1 MKKRFA
7 LILALLMM
15 VSMLAACG
23 STETAAPAAAPAEAA
38 PAEAA
43 PAEETLTF
51 GLAMHAIEDPWTKAE
66 VNSIVNEAEAR
77 GYKLVMTDAQG
88 TTEQQVSDIE
98 DLVAQDVD
106 FIIVAPSTEEGYESA
121 YQKAFDKG
129 ISILQIGR
137 TTTIAEDGK
146 TLIGTVVSNHYQQGY
161 DCGQWLVNNTA
172 DYETVRVVE
181 IQGTPGGSDV
191 ALRAQGFR
199 DGIAES
205 DKIEIVASQPGNW
218 SRNEA
223 QNVMTNIIQSLGN
236 DGFDVVYSHND
247 TMGLGINAALKAAGI
262 TVGVNA
268 APGNGIMQLTI
279 DGQTEAVQAMID
291 GEINFMAAC
300 SPDYSTIF
308 DIIEAW
314 YDGTAPEAIS
324 YTPDYLF
331 TQENV
336 REEGFDHA
344 YDYGLE

>member
-1 MKKRFA
+1 MKKALA
-7 LILALLMM
+7 LIMVLSLVLALS
-15 VSMLAACG
+15 VSCFAD
-23 STETAAPAAAPAEAA
+23 EKEI
-38 PAEAA
+38 
-43 PAEETLTF
+43 TF

-66 VNSIVNEAEAR
+66 VNSIVNEAAER
-77 GYKLVMTDAQG
+77 GYKLIMTDAQG

-98 DLVAQDVD
+98 DLVAQNVD

-137 TTTIAEDGK
+137 TTTVEADGK

-161 DCGQWLVNNTA
+161 DCGQWLSKNSEGY
-172 DYETVRVVE
+172 DKVRVVE

-199 DGIAES
+199 DGIA
-205 DKIEIVASQPGNW
+205 DDTRIEIVASQPGNW

-236 DGFDVVYSHND
+236 DGFDVVYTHND
-247 TMGLGINAALKAAGI
+247 TMGLGVNAALKAAGI
-262 TVGVNA
+262 TTGINA
-268 APGNGIMQLTI
+268 KPGDGAMELTI
-279 DGQTEAVQAMID
+279 DGQTEAVDAMIAGD
-291 GEINFMAAC
+291 INFMAAC

-308 DIIEAW
+308 DLIEAW
-314 YDGTAPEAIS
+314 FDGTAPEAVS

-336 REEGFDHA
+336 REEGYDHA
-344 YDYGLE
+344 YDYGLD